1 MMYVVFEAG
10 SRAGLSAMLFFL
22 HYVKKEN
29 TNDVLI
35 MVDSDES
42 FVKSFSGKYD
52 RVTVLSEKNW
62 YNYVLQ
68 FDPEEIAAFPA
79 DELTR
84 QKCVPIADE
93 WWNKVR
99 PEFYNKQYVNSQ
111 LEAAGIRVPKTFDV
125 ADHVIVKPNTLS
137 AGSKG
142 ISIFDNVCVSE
153 RIEIAH
159 EYVIDCF
166 HNPGVQTEIH
176 ARETKLKNGYDKY
189 IRMVPHTDKV
199 YDFAKHV
206 LVDSPINGMFQ
217 GPCHLQVA
225 EDKDGRLYYIEG
237 SKRISG
243 TSLVNLLY
251 GYNPFLS
258 IAGKSMRLEGTYP
271 YDEWCSF
278 EHMFGQVWRSIL

>member
-1 MMYVVFEAG
+1 MNYVVFEAG

-22 HYVKKEN
+22 QYREKEN

-35 MVDSDES
+35 MVDSDET
-42 FVKSFSGKYD
+42 FVKSFKDMYPGVIAMSENVWYD
-52 RVTVLSEKNW
+52 YVMLLDPDDVTV
-62 YNYVLQ
+62 
-68 FDPEEIAAFPA
+68 FPA

-84 QKCVPIADE
+84 QRCVPIANK
-93 WWNKVR
+93 WWNSVR
-99 PEFYNKQYVNSQ
+99 PEYYDKRYVNEKLASV
-111 LEAAGIRVPKTFDV
+111 GINVPKTFHV
-125 ADHVIVKPNTLS
+125 SKNVIVKPNSLS

-153 RIEIAH
+153 MISIAH

-166 HNPGVQTEIH
+166 HQPGVKCELH

-189 IRMVPHTDKV
+189 VRMIPHTDKV
-199 YDFAKHV
+199 YDFAKQV
-206 LVDSPINGMFQ
+206 MLDSPIKGMFQ
-217 GPCHLQVA
+217 GPFHLQVA
-225 EDKDGRLYYIEG
+225 EDESGTLYYIEG

-258 IAGKSMRLEGTYP
+258 LAGKEMRLEASYP
-271 YDEWCSF
+271 YDEWFSF
-278 EHMFGQVWRSIL
+278 EHMLGQVWRSIL